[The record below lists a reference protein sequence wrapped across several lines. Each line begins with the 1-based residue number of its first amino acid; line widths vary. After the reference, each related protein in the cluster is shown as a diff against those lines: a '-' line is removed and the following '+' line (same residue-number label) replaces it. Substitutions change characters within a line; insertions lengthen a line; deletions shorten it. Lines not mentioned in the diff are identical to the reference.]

1 MRRGLEGVVE
11 EQGGTGRRA
20 RVPGIRVAGKTGT
33 AQVVGRKEGEDF
45 GKKEDEEVEH
55 QFKDHAW
62 FVAYAPS
69 EDPDIAVAVIVEHGE
84 HGSSAAAPVA
94 KAVIQSYLDN
104 KGDEYKVGQEDYYS
118 LR

>member
-1 MRRGLEGVVE
+1 MC
-11 EQGGTGRRA
+11 
-20 RVPGIRVAGKTGT
+20 GKTGT

-45 GKKEDEEVEH
+45 SKKKDEEVEH

-69 EDPDIAVAVIVEHGE
+69 EDPVIAVAVIVEHGE

-94 KAVIQSYLDN
+94 KAVTQYYLDN
-104 KGDEYKVGQEDYYS
+104 KGAKYRAERDDDPGDGFGEHLSRLEERMSNKQ
-118 LR
+118 